1 MYRAFNAASAE
12 GRYPLFNPENSL
24 GQAALRSPTV
34 FNFFL
39 PSFVQPG
46 TLATAGLFAPEFQI
60 TTASTAISV
69 PNNIYSSIYYSS
81 PPAAPRPSSLDLAAL
96 TANASNPTAMVATLN
111 QLLCAGE
118 MSTQTKQLIETELT
132 SLPSTTTPLSLAQA
146 ALYLTLTSPDA
157 AIQR

>member
-1 MYRAFNAASAE
+1 M
-12 GRYPLFNPENSL
+12 
-24 GQAALRSPTV
+24 
-34 FNFFL
+34 FNFFE
-39 PSFVQPG
+39 PGYVQPG
-46 TLATAGLFAPEFQI
+46 SLASAGLLAPEFQI
-60 TTASTAISV
+60 TTAPTVISV
-69 PNNIYSSIYYSS
+69 PNSLYGSIYTS
-81 PPAAPRPSSLDLAAL
+81 ATPSASTIVLNLAAL

-132 SLPSTTTPLSLAQA
+132 SLPSTTTPLALAQA